1 MAYEEFTNSAL
12 VTRYD
17 DVYLVAGARTP
28 FADYNGVLRDVN
40 PIDMGIFAA
49 RALFERSG
57 IPASEVQSV
66 VAGNMAQAGFDA
78 YYLPRHIGL
87 YSGVPAT
94 APAMLATRICGTGF
108 ETILQ
113 AANQIALG
121 SAAASSA
128 R

>member
-49 RALFERSG
+49 RALFERRDEG
-57 IPASEVQSV
+57 IISAQAVGLRYFPASADVTDDGKAAVFIPGIKSV
-66 VAGNMAQAGFDA
+66 DDIAAIAVKQPGKP
-78 YYLPRHIGL
+78 LVWRR
-87 YSGVPAT
+87 VT
-94 APAMLATRICGTGF
+94 VTRS
-108 ETILQ
+108 Q
-113 AANQIALG
+113 N
-121 SAAASSA
+121 
-128 R
+128 